1 MSRLLQLQ
9 KCGQSYWLDNLTRTM
24 IRNGELERR
33 IKDEG
38 LRGITS
44 NPSTFA
50 LALKSGDYDADV
62 QRLAREGYGTDDLYE
77 KLMVGDIQDACD
89 LLLDLHRSSDRI
101 DGFVS
106 LEVSPHFAHDAAGT
120 MREARRLREL
130 VNRPNLFIKVPGTMA
145 GFLAIEQLL
154 YEGLSINIT
163 LLFSLSSYEAVSEAY
178 VSALERRLAEGR
190 SLEDVASVA
199 SFFLSRIDR
208 LVDQLLVQRDRPGDG
223 RSLSAGLRGKAA
235 VSSAKLAYRSFRQ
248 TFSGERWDRLA
259 VKGARVQ
266 RPLWASTGTKDPAY
280 RDVCYVEPLI
290 GRNTVNTM
298 PEQTIRAFADHG
310 EVRPNQVEQEVEQ
323 AARVIQDLAEAGID
337 LHCVAW
343 QLEHEGIR
351 QFTEAFDSAH
361 QALEDKRRRA
371 ITKPAAA

>member
-1 MSRLLQLQ
+1 
-9 KCGQSYWLDNLTRTM
+9 M